1 LPKRWDFSPSKIV
14 NNLIFNRYLPGKTKH
29 DFDMIRRINN
39 KVAYTTEQIT
49 EDEIENYSLAR
60 RGFKNDL
67 ENIN

>member
-1 LPKRWDFSPSKIV
+1 
-14 NNLIFNRYLPGKTKH
+14 
-29 DFDMIRRINN
+29 MIRRINN

-60 RGFKNDL
+60 MRFKNDL